1 MNFYNAA
8 PYNESDNEPYDQPIQ
23 RKKTSH
29 NRTQKKFDDQIIDK
43 EKVSQVLKSMNS
55 LQKVHTN
62 SEMEDSSNLGE
73 LGDYFQSPPDKPISS
88 GVQKTRDPKEGMANL
103 GMQPK
108 PADQGGDEQLELNNF
123 NKNYGDVKSSYEY
136 YKRFIP
142 DFAKIANPNEDDDDS
157 AGAPRPISGYGNY
170 MKSPIV
176 TDNASN
182 SRNRTAGTSN
192 SDVLIEKLNYMI
204 HLLEEQHDERT
215 QTVTEE
221 VILYSFLGIFIIFIV
236 DSFCR
241 IGKYTR

>member
-8 PYNESDNEPYDQPIQ
+8 PFNENENEPYNQPIQ

-29 NRTQKKFDDQIIDK
+29 NRTQKKFDDQIIDQD
-43 EKVSQVLKSMNS
+43 KVNQVLKSMNS
-55 LQKVHTN
+55 LQNVHKN
-62 SEMEDSSNLGE
+62 SVSEDPSSLGE
-73 LGDYFQSPPDKPISS
+73 LGDYFQSPPEKPISS
-88 GVQKTRDPKEGMANL
+88 GVQKTRDPKEAMSNL
-103 GMQPK
+103 GTQPK
-108 PADQGGDEQLELNNF
+108 PAEQYGDEQMELNNF
-123 NKNYGDVKSSYEY
+123 QQNYGDVKSSQEY

-142 DFAKIANPNEDDDDS
+142 DFAKLAREGEDDDDHKHSGS
-157 AGAPRPISGYGNY
+157 AFGNY
-170 MKSPIV
+170 MKAPIV
-176 TDNASN
+176 ASKP
-182 SRNRTAGTSN
+182 GFSN
-192 SDVLIEKLNYMI
+192 SDVLLEKLNYMI